1 MRIIIACIFAA
12 LVAFCSPA
20 RNISGIVIDETK
32 NPKAFVNVVLLHD
45 SVFIDGQVTADSGAF
60 LFENAG
66 STANK
71 VKISMIGYEEMVL
84 PVPADGN
91 FNTISLSPS
100 AVRLGEVVVKGD
112 LPSTRIKGNAF
123 VTSVENSILATAG
136 SANDVL
142 KNIPMVTGGDGKF
155 SVFGR
160 ENAIIYINGRLV
172 RNSDEIGQIASGDIK
187 EIQVI
192 SNPGAQYGANVNA
205 VIRIVTKKPVGEGFS
220 VSASTDN
227 IYNKWFKTTEQLNLK
242 YRTGGLEIFGM
253 GYFSN
258 GKTHT
263 DQHVED
269 TSYGKSLV
277 ETTIENSNS
286 TKQTDITGKIGLNY
300 QFNKNHSIGAYYQLD
315 YIRGKRSGCFLN
327 DITENGVLSESSVSD
342 LKSRF
347 KTMPC
352 HNANIY
358 YTGTSGKFTI
368 DFNADYMHTRADDH
382 LFQYEQNMFSAD
394 RNVTTFNLT
403 RNWLLAEKLSV
414 SYDLPKGNILIG
426 EEYTNTTSRNDF
438 RNPENILN
446 SELTDVRES
455 NMGFFAEISHA
466 FGKFSATA
474 GMRYEHVKSH
484 YYLND
489 RLIEEQSETYDNLF
503 PSANITYSPGR
514 FRLSLS
520 YSSRIT
526 RPTYDNLSGNYI
538 YVNSVTYIRGNPF
551 LKPARPQ
558 VFAAQASWRY
568 LTFSAQYTYTKNV
581 ITQVNEPYAD
591 NEKINVFTVINT
603 PNQKLLSLYLNATP
617 VFGIYHPWLSLGMIK
632 QWFGI
637 NYRDQYLKFNT
648 PQFTIQMRNTL
659 TLPNDWF
666 IEASLWWRSHADWKN
681 WTYTH
686 AVSSVDMR
694 VYKMFLDKSLTIYL
708 SVNDIFNG
716 MVDHSD
722 IYSGIIRMQ
731 TNTNQHRRNVRLTV
745 RYNFNTSRSRYK
757 GTGAGQTEKTRF

>member
-1 MRIIIACIFAA
+1 MKIIIACIFAA
-12 LVAFCSPA
+12 LAFCSPA

-112 LPSTRIKGNAF
+112 LPSTRIKGNAL
-123 VTSVENSILATAG
+123 VTRVENSILATAG

-172 RNSDEIGQIASGDIK
+172 RNSDEVGQISSGDIK

-192 SNPGAQYGANVNA
+192 SNPGAQYDANVDA

-220 VSASTDN
+220 VSAYADN
-227 IYNKWFKTTEQLNLK
+227 LYNKWFTTTEQLNLK

-253 GYFSN
+253 GYFRHYKNYADEHDVIALN
-258 GKTHT
+258 GNSLL
-263 DQHVED
+263 E
-269 TSYGKSLV
+269 TSFAHS
-277 ETTIENSNS
+277 TS
-286 TKQTDITGKIGLNY
+286 TKQTDITGEIGLNY
-300 QFNKNHSIGAYYQLD
+300 QFNQNHSIGAYYQLD
-315 YIRGKRSGCFLN
+315 YLRENHSGHILN
-327 DITENGVLSESSVSD
+327 DITDNGELAESSLSD
-342 LKSRF
+342 LKGRG
-347 KTMPC
+347 KALPC

-358 YTGTSGKFTI
+358 YNGTSGKFTF
-368 DFNADYMHTRADDH
+368 DVNADYMQTKNDDRI
-382 LFQYEQNMFSAD
+382 FQHEQNLLSAD
-394 RNVTTFNLT
+394 RDVTTFNTT
-403 RNWLLAEKLSV
+403 RNRLFAEKASIT
-414 SYDLPKGNILIG
+414 YDLPKGNILIG
-426 EEYTNTTSRNDF
+426 EEYTNSRSRNDF
-438 RNPENILN
+438 RNPENILS
-446 SELTDVRES
+446 SELSDVRES
-455 NMGFFAEISHA
+455 NMGIFAEISHM
-466 FGKFSATA
+466 FGKFSASA
-474 GMRYEHVKSH
+474 GLRYEHVKSD
-484 YYLND
+484 YYQND
-489 RLIEEQSETYDNLF
+489 LLMDGQSKTYDNLF
-503 PSANITYSPGR
+503 PSANVTYSPGKFR
-514 FRLSLS
+514 FSLS

-526 RPTYDNLSGNYI
+526 RPTYSNLSGNYF
-538 YVNSVTYIRGNPF
+538 YVSSMYYTRGNPY
-551 LKPARPQ
+551 LQPARRHDFS
-558 VFAAQASWRY
+558 VQASWRY
-568 LTFSAQYTYTKNV
+568 ITLSAQYTYTKNV
-581 ITQVNEPYAD
+581 ITQIFEPYGD
-591 NEKINVFTVINT
+591 SERINVFTLANT
-603 PNQKLLSLYLNATP
+603 PRQKQLSIYLNASP
-617 VFGIYHPWLSLGMIK
+617 VFGIYHPSLSLGMQK

-637 NYRDQYLKFNT
+637 DYGDRYLKLNS

-666 IEASLWWRSHADWKN
+666 IEASLWWRSHGDSKN

-686 AVSSVDMR
+686 TQSTVDMR
-694 VYKMFLDKSLTIYL
+694 VYKMFLDKSLTVYL
-708 SVNDIFNG
+708 GVNDIFNS
-716 MVDHSD
+716 MIYHAD
-722 IYSGIIRMQ
+722 IYSGMVGTQ
-731 TNTNQHRRNVRLTV
+731 VNVNNHRRNVKLTV
-745 RYNFNTSRSRYK
+745 RYKFNTSRSRYK